1 MALVNCPECNKEI
14 SDKASSCPNCGYK
27 IPHLEKEMKTKKNIK
42 IILEVL
48 VVIIALFTAF
58 KIITKEHSPF
68 EKFSPQMTKEEV
80 RKIFGNAYMYD
91 GEFNVDYY
99 ENISFMGLNGKI
111 SVWYR
116 SNSTES
122 IDHVYWDFALSEG
135 ETFADYSKQI
145 EKITEFFTEQYG
157 LPTEKY
163 GYTVWEDTVGQE
175 YMLELDSNTEYSSF
189 DSEITIKYQP

>member
-1 MALVNCPECNKEI
+1 MALMNCPECNKEI

-27 IPHLEKEMKTKKNIK
+27 IPHPEKDMRIKKNIK
-42 IILEVL
+42 IIVVIL
-48 VVIIALFTAF
+48 VVFIALFAVF
-58 KIITKEHSPF
+58 KIVTKVHSPF

-80 RKIFGNAYMYD
+80 RKVFGNAYMHD

-99 ENISFMGLNGKI
+99 ENISFVGLNGKI

-116 SNSTES
+116 NNSTES
-122 IDHVYWDFALSEG
+122 IDHVYWDYALSDG

-145 EKITEFFTEQYG
+145 EKITDFFTEHYG

-163 GYTVWEDTVGQE
+163 GYTVWEDAVGQE
-175 YMLELDSNTEYSSF
+175 YMLELDSNAEYSSL
-189 DSEITIKYQP
+189 DPEITIKYQP